1 MQLPKYHDKTGNALP
16 KKVDC
21 FNQSGYPGCGQTG
34 ETVVMHE
41 RLAFGK
47 LEAINTKG
55 NPMGSCQV
63 HLTTTIH

>member
-1 MQLPKYHDKTGNALP
+1 MIKQAMHCQ

-21 FNQSGYPGCGQTG
+21 FNQSGYPGRRQTG

-47 LEAINTKG
+47 LEAIITKG

-63 HLTTTIH
+63 HLTITIH